1 MMQLAVIGL
10 GKLGCPM
17 AALFA
22 AAGHDVVG
30 ADLSEKV
37 VAAVNEGRAPVD
49 ETGLAD
55 LMTEASARL
64 RATTSVEEA
73 AEEAEVAFCIV
84 PTPSLADDSF
94 DTSGAESAF
103 EAIGRGFAR
112 KDRGRRVAVLT
123 STVLPGATESR
134 VKPALERGSGMTL
147 GADLGLCYSPEF
159 IALGSVLENMRH
171 PDMVLMGSSQS
182 WAAERAAHV
191 IKTVADESV
200 PVALMSIVEAEMT
213 KISVNGFIT
222 TKISYANMIAE
233 ICERL
238 PRADAAVVTAA
249 VGLDSRIGQKYLR
262 PGAPYGGPCFPR
274 DNAAFRAL
282 ASSLGVEADIAVA
295 TDRINR
301 RQTRALVGRIID
313 QAGKIVKVAIL
324 GLTYKAFTSVAEE
337 AFGVSLAQELL
348 SEGLSV
354 SAYDPRAIVEL
365 NGVHRT
371 ESAES
376 CIAEADV
383 VIVATPWPEFAEIE
397 HVNSR
402 LLFDYWRIIPDSA
415 LSPSTRVVYPGVGWS
430 PADDGLSLP

>member
-1 MMQLAVIGL
+1 MHLAVIGL

-17 AALFA
+17 AALLA
-22 AAGHDVVG
+22 AVGHDVVG
-30 ADLSEKV
+30 ADLSEAV

-55 LMTEASARL
+55 LMTQAAPRL
-64 RATTSVEEA
+64 RATSSVEEA
-73 AEEAEVAFCIV
+73 AEDAEVAFCIV

-103 EAIGRGFAR
+103 TAIGSGFAR
-112 KDRGRRVAVLT
+112 KGRDRRVAVLT
-123 STVLPGATESR
+123 STVLPGATQLR
-134 VKPALERGSGMTL
+134 IKPALEKGSGMAV
-147 GADLGLCYSPEF
+147 GPDLGLCYSPEF
-159 IALGSVLENMRH
+159 IALGTVLENMRH
-171 PDMVLMGSSQS
+171 PDMVLMGSSQK
-182 WAAERAAHV
+182 WAAEKAAHV
-191 IKTVADESV
+191 IKTVADDDV
-200 PVALMSIVEAEMT
+200 PVAFMSIDEAEMT

-238 PRADAAVVTAA
+238 PGADAAVVTSA

-282 ASSLGVEADIAVA
+282 AHSLGVEADLAIA

-301 RQTRALVGRIID
+301 RQTRLLVERIIN
-313 QAGKIVKVAIL
+313 QAGKEARVAIL
-324 GLTYKAFTSVAEE
+324 GLTYKPFTPVTEE
-337 AFGVSLAQELL
+337 GFGALLARELL

-365 NGVHRT
+365 DGVHRT
-371 ESAES
+371 GSAEA
-376 CIAEADV
+376 CIAHVDV
-383 VIVATPWPEFAEIE
+383 VVVATPWPEFAEIK
-397 HVNSR
+397 HVDSE
-402 LLFDYWRIIPDSA
+402 LLFDYWRIIPKSA
-415 LSPSTRVVYPGVGWS
+415 LSRSTSVFYPGVGAS
-430 PADDGLSLP
+430 PADDSASTR